1 MDTKDPQI
9 GSDSGEDLR
18 FCQQSLARTG
28 SIHHSTAKDDA
39 GLSFPNLAKIFQE
52 SYSHEKAR

>member
-1 MDTKDPQI
+1 MDTKDTQI

-18 FCQQSLARTG
+18 FRQQSLARTG

-39 GLSFPNLAKIFQE
+39 GLNFPNLAENFREI
-52 SYSHEKAR
+52 YSHEMAH